1 MCADIAV
8 KYILVLASCFT
19 GSNQRTVY
27 DFRKVFF
34 SRYSCLIHVP
44 GCHTLIRT
52 ASLTPCGH
60 WWETGGSIDE
70 VREQLWQ
77 GSTDNR
83 PREFAII
90 RDRLYGDSG
99 PDTRDTLQPSEDK
112 YSIEYQALEHN
123 DFETERM

>member
-1 MCADIAV
+1 MRTDIAV
-8 KYILVLASCFT
+8 KYALVLASCFT

-27 DFRKVFF
+27 DFRKMSLSIY
-34 SRYSCLIHVP
+34 SRRIHVT
-44 GCHTLIRT
+44 GYHTLIRT

-77 GSTDNR
+77 GSNDNR

-90 RDRLYGDSG
+90 RDKLYGESG

-123 DFETERM
+123 DL

>member
-1 MCADIAV
+1 MRTDIAV
-8 KYILVLASCFT
+8 KYALVLASCFT
-19 GSNQRTVY
+19 GPNQRTVY
-27 DFRKVFF
+27 DFRKMFF
-34 SRYSCLIHVP
+34 STYSRRIHVP
-44 GCHTLIRT
+44 GCHTFINT
-52 ASLTPCGH
+52 ASLTQCGH

-99 PDTRDTLQPSEDK
+99 PDTRDTLQPSEEK

-123 DFETERM
+123 DL